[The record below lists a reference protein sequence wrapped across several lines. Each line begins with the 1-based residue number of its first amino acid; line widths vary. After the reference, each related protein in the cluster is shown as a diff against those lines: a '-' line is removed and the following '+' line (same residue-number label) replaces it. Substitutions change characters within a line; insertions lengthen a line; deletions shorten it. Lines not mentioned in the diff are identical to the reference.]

1 MILKK
6 LTLGLS
12 FIFFSHVTFAESWSM
27 HISEEGITKKVA
39 QQSNQSRQAGTSKQ
53 HFSFSDNNEKGKA
66 TFINK
71 TGNKKLD
78 PNNTADVSELGK
90 SISFEVFEI
99 KENKDS
105 HSVFESGAGICYGFK
120 SNDGVAFTDSTTYY
134 VDKSK
139 QQYYASIIGATVSS
153 SVEPQNVQYAPVFNI
168 QDPNLEREVKSEEQ
182 RNGKSLVN
190 KNLKKNKEI
199 LSNIVC
205 K

>member
-1 MILKK
+1 M
-6 LTLGLS
+6 T
-12 FIFFSHVTFAESWSM
+12 
-27 HISEEGITKKVA
+27 
-39 QQSNQSRQAGTSKQ
+39 
-53 HFSFSDNNEKGKA
+53 
-66 TFINK
+66 
-71 TGNKKLD
+71 
-78 PNNTADVSELGK
+78 
-90 SISFEVFEI
+90 
-99 KENKDS
+99 
-105 HSVFESGAGICYGFK
+105 
-120 SNDGVAFTDSTTYY
+120 FTDSTTYY

-168 QDPNLEREVKSEEQ
+168 QDPTLEREVKSEEQ